1 MKKVLIIIAAC
12 AAIAVGCGSNEQK
25 GGQDEQQ
32 TPAAKDPMVEKGLQL
47 VANSDCLGC
56 HQIKEESTGPS
67 YMAIAD
73 RYRDKGDVTDTLA
86 QKIMHGGSGNWGSI
100 PMLPHPGLSQ
110 ENARTMV
117 KYILSL
123 KE

>member
-1 MKKVLIIIAAC
+1 MKKVLIIIAAF
-12 AAIAVGCGSNEQK
+12 AAIAAGCGSNEQK
-25 GGQDEQQ
+25 GEQQ
-32 TPAAKDPMVEKGLQL
+32 TPGAKDPEVEKGLQL

-67 YMAIAD
+67 YMAISD
-73 RYRDKGDVTDTLA
+73 RYRNKGDVTDTLA
-86 QKIMHGGSGNWGSI
+86 QKIIQGGTGNWGSI
-100 PMLPHPGLSQ
+100 PMTPHPSLSQ
-110 ENARTMV
+110 EDARTMV

>member
-1 MKKVLIIIAAC
+1 MKKVLIIMAAFA

-25 GGQDEQQ
+25 GDQQ
-32 TPAAKDPMVEKGLQL
+32 TPGPKDPEVEKGLQL

-67 YMAIAD
+67 YMAISD
-73 RYRDKGDVTDTLA
+73 RYRNKGDVTDSLA
-86 QKIMHGGSGNWGSI
+86 QKIIQGGTGNWGSI
-100 PMLPHPGLSQ
+100 PMTPHPSLSQ
-110 ENARTMV
+110 EDARTMV

>member
-1 MKKVLIIIAAC
+1 MKKVLIIMAAF

-25 GGQDEQQ
+25 GGQAEQ
-32 TPAAKDPMVEKGLQL
+32 TPAAKDPEVEKGLQL

-56 HQIKEESTGPS
+56 HQIKEESTGPA

-73 RYRDKGDVTDTLA
+73 RYRNKGDVTDTLA
-86 QKIMHGGSGNWGSI
+86 QKIIQGGTGNWGSI
-100 PMLPHPGLSQ
+100 PMTPHPSLSQ
-110 ENARTMV
+110 EDARTMV

>member
-1 MKKVLIIIAAC
+1 MKKAIIIAVFT
-12 AAIAVGCGSNEQK
+12 AIAASCGSNEQK
-25 GGQDEQQ
+25 GAATGEQ
-32 TPAAKDPMVEKGLQL
+32 TPAAKDPMIEKGLEL

-56 HQIKEESTGPS
+56 HQIKETSTGPS

-73 RYRDKGDVTDTLA
+73 RYRDKGDVVDTLA
-86 QKIMHGGSGNWGSI
+86 QKIMQGGSGNWGSI
-100 PMLPHPGLSQ
+100 PMTAHPGLSQ